1 MSEEVP
7 LSGGRVTPGV
17 TRVADT
23 VRRPSNPNSPLVR
36 ELLRQLERAVLTR
49 RPVPSVVIRAG
60 LGEHMFV
67 PSWVHC
73 KPVVNSSGPCYLLR
87 QVKGETSETGA

>member
-1 MSEEVP
+1 MSKEVP

-36 ELLRQLERAVLTR
+36 ELLRQLERAGLTR
-49 RPVPSVVIRAG
+49 RPFFRS
-60 LGEHMFV
+60 
-67 PSWVHC
+67 
-73 KPVVNSSGPCYLLR
+73 
-87 QVKGETSETGA
+87 